1 MKFLYPQKDSNLDQ
15 RKTSSAFGN
24 YPLSSYNTWHGGVHI
39 ETPLA
44 ALVAISDARIIAY
57 KLPSEYLQSG
67 HECPETYSNGFVLLQ
82 HEYRSPK
89 GHELTF
95 YSLYHH
101 IASQFDIDINHQE
114 IPDYLSEK
122 VTKIKASH
130 TPKGVR
136 ARSAFAEKGKKRGPE
151 IVLIPKNHIVTRNND
166 ELLADWAMAYNA
178 KKTSEDKKYYSYTY
192 TDPFTKTTYKDIHI
206 HSNCLKLVPGE
217 SDKYKITYDK
227 ETNFTTSGSN
237 NQGASL
243 NKALKDGALC
253 YNITASNI
261 GKSESGTCI
270 DVIPKGTEVTII
282 ENSESEDKKWVRVKS
297 TKREYRGYVQV
308 RDLEALK
315 IVNNELVDKIIAC
328 DIPIKAGQ
336 TVAYVGAFGFRKHE
350 KKYASHV
357 ELFTDADDTDVSAL
371 LDNCAGDGEDN
382 FLRYKLLSGITL
394 EPYLKS
400 KKELKAGTPVRVTQ
414 AKGDYVQVKV
424 ISLIRVIDKEKH
436 LSAKHLGKNSK
447 GKIVYIKDR
456 ICNHSRTRYEIDAGS
471 FEYVNK
477 QFNGLLTK
485 GDFVYF
491 YETDTGTLREII
503 IEPPFW
509 NQEFWIDKSLLKLKA
524 GETVTSGLETILD
537 SDSCHIYIEE
547 PLIPHESGNT
557 FKKDIELKG
566 KPETTI
572 TDDNGQQWYFVKE
585 SYEYEKEH
593 YQHTGW
599 IKTDDV
605 DIEDINPFIWRNFGF
620 ETYDAG
626 SEYVYAMKDYHK
638 SPKTDVFI
646 DDLWKMVDED
656 GNGVLTPME
665 FLCAQHDPH
674 KSERMGKMVVKHK
687 SEWSFTPEAIKPEA
701 QEFYKLGIDLEKDPN
716 KKKLLEQKR
725 DAELEHLV
733 EKIKNLMFWQELQNT
748 TYTPKTTENDKE
760 YEEKKAKIDTK
771 PFVHPKDMP
780 EGAEKE
786 KKQADLDA
794 QKDALDQEYK
804 KGKYKAPET
813 RLLPSSDMLWHFN
826 VNSFVRQMRGM
837 YLQNQGCETL
847 IWGNKVSCEFRNKVI
862 QVAKNLWG
870 QKKKVEMANNLMA
883 VFAWESGE
891 KFKSDTPNM
900 GNSGGTGL
908 IQFMPSTA
916 KALLGKEITIE
927 TVDNYWGKGKS
938 LKRIKE
944 FANMSE
950 IEQLDY
956 VEKYFKKLKNKDVE
970 FVDFYLQVLYPAS
983 MGKPDNHIVFSKDGT
998 GLIKTDKNYKSR
1010 IRAYKQNSGFDT
1022 NANYGNNDGQVSKE
1036 EIKKGVQKYLNK
1048 GMNFRNNCKNGCDYS
1063 NSTTVVENSDLEI
1076 QKGLNWASSISIKEE
1091 QLRKNAETKYIVGY
1105 KQESGKDANKRVD
1118 WSKEGIQNMD
1128 CSELVCRYLHK
1139 IGWSKEV
1146 KWLNTKGILSYA
1158 AKHPDKLE
1166 ENTGDPKIGDI
1177 FVWNGHAGVVKKY
1190 FSSSKNVLTI
1200 EAISEKSYSWHEGIY
1215 FNGVVE
1221 WLYEKDKNHL
1231 KDNIVTGKIIHY
1243 FTPRKHYSK

>member
-24 YPLSSYNTWHGGVHI
+24 YPLSSYNTWHGGVHV

-44 ALVAISDARIIAY
+44 ALVAISDARIIAF
-57 KLPSEYLQSG
+57 KLPSEYLKSE
-67 HECPETYSNGFVLLQ
+67 HERPEIYSNGFVLLQ
-82 HEYRSPK
+82 HEYKSAK
-89 GHELTF
+89 GHEMTF

-101 IASQFDIDINHQE
+101 IASQFDIETNHLE
-114 IPDYLSEK
+114 IPDFLSEK
-122 VTKIKASH
+122 VTKIKSSN

-136 ARSAFAEKGKKRGPE
+136 GRSASAEKGKTRGPE
-151 IVLIPKNHIVTRNND
+151 IVLIPKNHIVTRNS
-166 ELLADWAMAYNA
+166 ESLLADWAIAYNS
-178 KKTSEDKKYYSYTY
+178 KKTSEEKKYYSYSY
-192 TDPFTKTTYKDIHI
+192 TDPFTNTIYKDIHI

-217 SDKYKITYDK
+217 SAKYKITYDK
-227 ETNFTTSGSN
+227 ETNTTTGGSKK
-237 NQGASL
+237 QGTPL
-243 NKALKDGALC
+243 NKTLKIGALC
-253 YNITASNI
+253 YDIKTSSI
-261 GKSESGTCI
+261 EKSDIGTCI

-282 ENSESEDKKWVRVKS
+282 ENSESEDKKWVKVKS
-297 TKREYRGYVQV
+297 SERAYRGYVQV
-308 RDLEALK
+308 RDFEEHK
-315 IVNNELVDKIIAC
+315 IVDSSMDTDKIIAC
-328 DIPIKAGQ
+328 DIPVKAGQ
-336 TVAYVGAFGFRKHE
+336 TVAYVGVFGFRKHE

-382 FLRYKLLSGITL
+382 FLRYKLLSGTTL

-424 ISLIRVIDKEKH
+424 KSLIRVIDKEKY

-491 YETDTGTLREII
+491 HDTDTGNLRQII

-537 SDSCHIYIEE
+537 SDSCHIYIKE

-566 KPETTI
+566 KPEITI
-572 TDDNGQQWYFVKE
+572 TDDDGQQWYFVKE
-585 SYEYEKEH
+585 SYEYEKAH

-599 IKTDDV
+599 IKADDV

-646 DDLWKMVDED
+646 DEAWKMVDED

-665 FLCAQHDPH
+665 FLCAQHDPQ

-687 SEWSFTPEAIKPEA
+687 SEWSYTPEAIKSEA
-701 QEFYKLGIDLEKDPN
+701 EEFYKLGIDLEKDLN

-733 EKIKNLMFWQELQNT
+733 EKTQNLMFWQELQNT
-748 TYTPKTTENDKE
+748 TYTPKTTEKDKE
-760 YEEKKAKIDTK
+760 YENKKAKIDTK

-780 EGAEKE
+780 EGVEKE

-813 RLLPSSDMLWHFN
+813 RRLPSSDMLWHFN

-837 YLQNQGCETL
+837 YLQGKL
-847 IWGNKVSCEFRNKVI
+847 IDADVIFPLRNRPTNDKLGIHKKFYWGDKAEGH
-862 QVAKNLWG
+862 QAT
-870 QKKKVEMANNLMA
+870 
-883 VFAWESGE
+883 
-891 KFKSDTPNM
+891 FKSNRDN
-900 GNSGGTGL
+900 GNRKHAGRDLYTHPYSDVISMCEGVVL
-908 IQFMPSTA
+908 SIST
-916 KALLGKEITIE
+916 
-927 TVDNYWGKGKS
+927 S
-938 LKRIKE
+938 
-944 FANMSE
+944 FA
-950 IEQLDY
+950 
-956 VEKYFKKLKNKDVE
+956 
-970 FVDFYLQVLYPAS
+970 
-983 MGKPDNHIVFSKDGT
+983 DGT
-998 GLIKTDKNYKSR
+998 GAITILHESKLGKKFIARYGEVENSTVNLKKGDIIKKAQFLGKTGNLRTWYKSIISGYEVYMLHLEIYDGSRGFNLNKQLSNSILPFKRREDLIDGLDILKLAYKDTFESIIEVPRKDIDELKISQKGIDFIKKWENLKLEAYNDSEDYCTIGYGHLIKKAKCESFELPDQFKNGITKSEAEL
-1010 IRAYKQNSGFDT
+1010 IFNEDLEPFEQA
-1022 NANYGNNDGQVSKE
+1022 VKE
-1036 EIKKGVQKYLNK
+1036 EIKVPLYQHEFDALVSLLFNTGKSFLSVGGVNK
-1048 GMNFRNNCKNGCDYS
+1048 GDTKIKQNIN
-1063 NSTTVVENSDLEI
+1063 
-1076 QKGLNWASSISIKEE
+1076 QK
-1091 QLRKNAETKYIVGY
+1091 KYIEGANEMIDVNNGGVFGLTRRRQAEINIFKNNIY
-1105 KQESGKDANKRVD
+1105 ESK
-1118 WSKEGIQNMD
+1118 
-1128 CSELVCRYLHK
+1128 
-1139 IGWSKEV
+1139 
-1146 KWLNTKGILSYA
+1146 
-1158 AKHPDKLE
+1158 P
-1166 ENTGDPKIGDI
+1166 
-1177 FVWNGHAGVVKKY
+1177 
-1190 FSSSKNVLTI
+1190 
-1200 EAISEKSYSWHEGIY
+1200 
-1215 FNGVVE
+1215 
-1221 WLYEKDKNHL
+1221 
-1231 KDNIVTGKIIHY
+1231 
-1243 FTPRKHYSK
+1243 